1 MHRQKNRGGGVGGLL
16 KIQELSFTSNTP
28 AKFFFARNFTVEKP
42 WAVLLRLVQAAEKN
56 SSLPDQQTKSSLLEQ
71 QKNSCLLM
79 LLKKKAYVSII
90 QEQPPMATVEQQLAW
105 PADFL
110 SSRVHGQLKKEQ
122 PSFLAGLEQP
132 PREAERQQ
140 IAYIVE
146 KAQLV

>member
-1 MHRQKNRGGGVGGLL
+1 MKMKNGIRIPNRNVSDPDPQSKRLGFVSPIETSRIRCSGACFCVPESRTSNLARRGVEGFAQTEKQGGGGGGLL

-79 LLKKKAYVSII
+79 LLKKKKLMC
-90 QEQPPMATVEQQLAW
+90 P
-105 PADFL
+105 
-110 SSRVHGQLKKEQ
+110 
-122 PSFLAGLEQP
+122 
-132 PREAERQQ
+132 
-140 IAYIVE
+140 
-146 KAQLV
+146 